1 MKTVI
6 AALAAVM
13 LAPAA
18 WAEDVVVDMQHD
30 VSHGG
35 GHGEHMVDQI
45 TDPGATAATGMFSFQ
60 PSVLR
65 LEPGDKMV
73 VLNSTGEHT
82 VHSVPQLWPED
93 REPVKISNTP
103 RTEVAFETPGV
114 YGFRCARHGLYGMTL
129 LVVVGD
135 GGGVTDIS
143 EQIEAMRAG
152 AKEKAAFRR
161 LFQEYLDGR

>member
-1 MKTVI
+1 MKSVV
-6 AALAAVM
+6 AALAALM

-18 WAEDVVVDMQHD
+18 WAEEVILDMQHD

-35 GHGEHMVDQI
+35 GHGEHVVDQV

-65 LEPGDKMV
+65 IEPGDKMV

-93 REPVKISNTP
+93 RDSVEISNAP
-103 RTEVAFETPGV
+103 RAEVVFDTPGV
-114 YGFRCARHGLYGMTL
+114 YGFRCRRHGQYGMAL

-143 EQIEAMRAG
+143 AQIDAMKARPV
-152 AKEKAAFRR
+152 EKNAFRM
-161 LFQEYLDGR
+161 LFQSYLEGR

>member
-1 MKTVI
+1 
-6 AALAAVM
+6 
-13 LAPAA
+13 
-18 WAEDVVVDMQHD
+18 
-30 VSHGG
+30 
-35 GHGEHMVDQI
+35 MVDQI

-65 LEPGDKMV
+65 IEPGDRMV

-93 REPVKISNTP
+93 REPVKISNAP
-103 RTEVAFETPGV
+103 RTEVAFDEPGI
-114 YGFRCARHGLYGMTL
+114 YGFRCRRHGQYGMAL

-143 EQIEAMRAG
+143 AQIDAMKARPV
-152 AKEKAAFRR
+152 EKNAFRA
-161 LFQEYLDGR
+161 LFQSYLEGQ